1 MRQANFGYIVRKKSY
16 YDPGKVAIVE
26 QATREEY
33 TYADVERRSNSVARA
48 LRDRG
53 IGEGDRVCGLFR
65 NSVEFFDLFFA
76 TCKLGA
82 VVAPFNY
89 RLSTDELGYLKGD
102 VDPDLFVYEG
112 VFEEK
117 AAALAGGVPA
127 VRIGD
132 AEAESDGDAD
142 GDGGERVGAEDWAA
156 FYEYDG
162 GEAGI
167 EVADGFEDPAVLLYT
182 SGSTGRPKGVPISHK
197 NLFFSSVSYLV
208 DTELDGDDVT
218 VTSSPI
224 FHVGGLNIFTLP
236 LIHTGGTVVLQQEFE
251 PEETW
256 EILAEYDV
264 TKLFAIPTML
274 NAMVGVEG
282 WRDHDLSALELVVG
296 GGEPVPS
303 ELKEAFDSIGVPC
316 VAAYGLTET
325 TDGSLVLR
333 PEHAMA
339 KGPKCN
345 GKTFTHVDAKVVD
358 EDGSECPPGEAGELL
373 HRGPTVAEGYL
384 GRPGETEAAFAA
396 DGWLRTG
403 DIAEVDAD
411 GFYHIHGRMD
421 DMIVSGG
428 ENVYPGEVEEALYS
442 HPEVSEVVVFGVPNE
457 EWGQAV
463 KAVIATT
470 HGGEL
475 DYEAL
480 RGFLEDRLARFKH
493 PREVE
498 YVDELPKSGT
508 GKIERSAVL
517 DRHGPE

>member
-16 YDPGKVAIVE
+16 YHPETVAIVE
-26 QATREEY
+26 QATGEEY
-33 TYADVERRSNSVARA
+33 TYGDLERRSNSVARA
-48 LRDRG
+48 LEDRG
-53 IGEGDRVCGLFR
+53 VGEGDRVCGLFR
-65 NSVEFFDLFFA
+65 NTVEFFDLFFA

-82 VVAPFNY
+82 VVVPFNY
-89 RLSTDELGYLKGD
+89 RLSTEELGYLADD

-112 VFEEK
+112 TFEGK
-117 AAALAGGVPA
+117 AAALAGDVPA
-127 VRIGD
+127 VRVGD
-132 AEAESDGDAD
+132 V
-142 GDGGERVGAEDWAA
+142 GGEERVDAEDWAA

-162 GEAGI
+162 N
-167 EVADGFEDPAVLLYT
+167 EVAVAEGSFDDPAVLLYT
-182 SGSTGRPKGVPISHK
+182 SGSTGRPKGVPISHE

-208 DTELDGDDVT
+208 DTELDSDDVT

-251 PEETW
+251 PAETW

-274 NAMVGVEG
+274 NAMTGVDG
-282 WRDHDLSALELVVG
+282 WRGHDLSALELVVG

-303 ELKEAFDSIGVPC
+303 ELKEAFDAVGVPC

-358 EDGSECPPGEAGELL
+358 EDGEECPPGEAGELL
-373 HRGPTVAEGYL
+373 HRGPTVAESYL
-384 GRPGETEAAFAA
+384 GRPEETAEAWR
-396 DGWLRTG
+396 DGWLHSG
-403 DIAEVDAD
+403 DIAEVDED

-421 DMIVSGG
+421 DMILSGG
-428 ENVYPGEVEEALYS
+428 ENVYPGEVEEALYA
-442 HPEVSEVVVFGVPNE
+442 HPEVSEAVVFGVPDE
-457 EWGQAV
+457 EWGEAV

-470 HGGEL
+470 HGAEL
-475 DYEAL
+475 DYDGL

-498 YVDELPKSGT
+498 YVEELPKSGT

-517 DRHGPE
+517 DRYDPE

>member
-16 YDPGKVAIVE
+16 YHPESVAIVE

-33 TYADVERRSNSVARA
+33 SYGDLERRSNAVARA
-48 LRDRG
+48 LADRG

-89 RLSTDELGYLKGD
+89 RLSTEELGYLMGD

-112 VFEEK
+112 VFEGT
-117 AAALAGGVPA
+117 AAALAGDVPA
-127 VRIGD
+127 VRVGD
-132 AEAESDGDAD
+132 AGTEGAD
-142 GDGGERVGAEDWAA
+142 GTAGEALVDAEEWGA

-162 GEAGI
+162 SEDGI
-167 EVADGFEDPAVLLYT
+167 EVAEGFDDPAILLYT
-182 SGSTGRPKGVPISHK
+182 SGSTGRPKGVPISHR

-218 VTSSPI
+218 VTSSPV

-236 LIHTGGTVVLQQEFE
+236 LLHTGGTVVLQQEFE

-256 EILAEYDV
+256 EILEAYDV

-274 NAMVGVEG
+274 NAMTGIEG
-282 WRDHDLSALELVVG
+282 WREHDLSSLELVVG

-345 GKTFTHVDAKVVD
+345 GQTFTHVDAKVVD
-358 EDGSECPPGEAGELL
+358 EDGDELPPGEAGELL

-384 GRPGETEAAFAA
+384 GRPEETEAAFTD
-396 DGWLRTG
+396 DGWFLTG
-403 DIAEVDAD
+403 DIAEVDED

-421 DMIVSGG
+421 DMIISGG
-428 ENVYPGEVEEALYS
+428 ENVYPSEVEEALYS
-442 HPEVSEVVVFGVPNE
+442 HPEVAEVVVFGVPDE
-457 EWGQAV
+457 DWGQVV
-463 KAVIATT
+463 KAVVATT
-470 HGGEL
+470 HGEAL

-498 YVDELPKSGT
+498 YVQELPKSGT

>member
-16 YDPGKVAIVE
+16 YHPEGVAIVE
-26 QATREEY
+26 ASTREEF
-33 TYADVERRSNSVARA
+33 TYGELERRSNGVARA
-48 LRDRG
+48 LRERG

-82 VVAPFNY
+82 IVAPFNY
-89 RLSTDELGYLKGD
+89 RLSVDELRYLKGD

-112 VFEEK
+112 VFEGK
-117 AAALAGGVPA
+117 AAALAGDVPA
-127 VRIGD
+127 VRVG
-132 AEAESDGDAD
+132 EAAGDGDSAD
-142 GDGGERVGAEDWAA
+142 AGGIDAEDWAT
-156 FYEYDG
+156 FYDRDG
-162 GEAGI
+162 REV
-167 EVADGFEDPAVLLYT
+167 EVAEGFEDPAILLYT

-236 LIHTGGTVVLQQEFE
+236 LIHTGGTVVLQREFD

-256 EILAEYDV
+256 EILAAYDV

-274 NAMVGVEG
+274 NAMVGTEG
-282 WRDHDLSALELVVG
+282 WREHDLSALDLVVG

-303 ELKEAFDSIGVPC
+303 ELKAAFDDIGVPC

-358 EDGSECPPGEAGELL
+358 EDGEECPPGEPGELL
-373 HRGPTVAEGYL
+373 HRGPTVAERYL
-384 GRPGETEAAFAA
+384 GRPEETEEAWR
-396 DGWLRTG
+396 DGWLHSG
-403 DIAEVDAD
+403 DVAEVDED
-411 GFYHIHGRMD
+411 GFYHILGRMD
-421 DMIVSGG
+421 DMIISGG
-428 ENVYPGEVEEALYS
+428 ENVYPSEVEEALYA
-442 HPEVSEVVVFGVPNE
+442 HPEIAEVVVFGVPDE
-457 EWGQAV
+457 QWGQAV
-463 KAVIATT
+463 KAVIAAT
-470 HGGEL
+470 HGEAL

-480 RGFLEDRLARFKH
+480 REFLDDRLARFKH

-498 YVDELPKSGT
+498 YVEVLPKSGT
-508 GKIERSAVL
+508 GKIERSVVL
-517 DRHGPE
+517 ERYGPE

>member
-33 TYADVERRSNSVARA
+33 TYADLERRSNSVARA
-48 LRDRG
+48 LTDRG
-53 IGEGDRVCGLFR
+53 VGEGDRVCGLFR
-65 NSVEFFDLFFA
+65 NSVAFFDLFFA

-89 RLSTDELGYLKGD
+89 RLSVEELGYLKDD

-112 VFEEK
+112 PFEGT
-117 AAALAGGVPA
+117 AAALAGDVPA
-127 VRIGD
+127 VR
-132 AEAESDGDAD
+132 
-142 GDGGERVGAEDWAA
+142 VGAVDDEEQIEAEDWNT
-156 FYEYDG
+156 FYDYDG
-162 GEAGI
+162 SEDGI
-167 EVADGFEDPAVLLYT
+167 EVAEGFEDPAILLYT

-208 DTELDGDDVT
+208 DTELDSDDVT

-251 PEETW
+251 PAETW

-274 NAMVGVEG
+274 NAMVGLEG
-282 WRDHDLSALELVVG
+282 WREHDLTSLDLVVG

-303 ELKEAFDSIGVPC
+303 ELKRAFDSIGVPC

-333 PEHAMA
+333 PEHAMD

-345 GKTFTHVDAKVVD
+345 GKTFTHVDAKVVG
-358 EDGSECPPGEAGELL
+358 EEGNELPPGESGELL
-373 HRGPTVAEGYL
+373 HRGPTVAERYL
-384 GRPGETEAAFAA
+384 GRPEETTEAWR
-396 DGWLRTG
+396 DGWLHSG
-403 DIAEVDAD
+403 DVAEVDED

-421 DMIVSGG
+421 DMIISGG
-428 ENVYPGEVEEALYS
+428 ENVYPSEVEESLYA
-442 HPEVSEVVVFGVPNE
+442 HPEVSEVVVFGVPDE
-457 EWGQAV
+457 EWGQVV
-463 KAVIATT
+463 KAVIATS

-475 DYEAL
+475 DYEDL
-480 RGFLEDRLARFKH
+480 REFLGDRLARFKH
-493 PREVE
+493 PRGVE

-517 DRHGPE
+517 DRHGPT

>member
-16 YDPGKVAIVE
+16 YHPEKVAIVE
-26 QATREEY
+26 GSTREEF
-33 TYADVERRSNSVARA
+33 TYGELERRSNSVARA
-48 LRDRG
+48 LRERG
-53 IGEGDRVCGLFR
+53 IGQGDRVCGLFR

-89 RLSTDELGYLKGD
+89 RLSVDELRYLKGD

-112 VFEEK
+112 VFGGK
-117 AAALAGGVPA
+117 AAALAGDVPA
-127 VRIGD
+127 VRVG
-132 AEAESDGDAD
+132 EATDD
-142 GDGGERVGAEDWAA
+142 GDGEGDEGVEAEDWSA
-156 FYEYDG
+156 FYDYD
-162 GEAGI
+162 ESEV
-167 EVADGFEDPAVLLYT
+167 EVAESFDDPAILLYT

-208 DTELDGDDVT
+208 DTELDSGDVT

-236 LIHTGGTVVLQQEFE
+236 LIHTGGTVVLQREFD

-274 NAMVGVEG
+274 NAMVGTEG
-282 WRDHDLSALELVVG
+282 WREHDLSALDLVVG

-303 ELKEAFDSIGVPC
+303 ELKRAFDDIGVPC

-358 EDGSECPPGEAGELL
+358 EDGEECPPGEAGELL
-373 HRGPTVAEGYL
+373 HRGPTVAESYL
-384 GRPGETEAAFAA
+384 GRPEETEEAWH
-396 DGWLRTG
+396 DGWLHSG
-403 DIAEVDAD
+403 DIAEVDED

-421 DMIVSGG
+421 DMIISGG
-428 ENVYPGEVEEALYS
+428 ENVYPSEVEEALYS
-442 HPEVSEVVVFGVPNE
+442 HPEISEVVVFGVQDE
-457 EWGQAV
+457 QWGQV
-463 KAVIATT
+463 VRAVIATT
-470 HGGEL
+470 HGEEL

-480 RGFLEDRLARFKH
+480 REFLDDRLARFKH

-498 YVDELPKSGT
+498 YVEELPKSGT

-517 DRHGPE
+517 DQHGPE

>member
-16 YDPGKVAIVE
+16 YDPEKVAIVE

-33 TYADVERRSNSVARA
+33 TYGDLERRSNSVARA
-48 LRDRG
+48 LADRG
-53 IGEGDRVCGLFR
+53 VGEGDRVCGLFR

-82 VVAPFNY
+82 AVAPFNY
-89 RLSTDELGYLKGD
+89 RLAVDELGYLKGD

-112 VFEEK
+112 VFEGK
-117 AAALAGGVPA
+117 AAALAGDVPA
-127 VRIGD
+127 VRIG
-132 AEAESDGDAD
+132 EAEGEDAD
-142 GDGGERVGAEDWAA
+142 GEPTGERVDAEDWSA

-162 GEAGI
+162 SEDGL
-167 EVADGFEDPAVLLYT
+167 EVAGGFEEPAIVLYT
-182 SGSTGRPKGVPISHK
+182 SGSTGRPKGVPISHR

-208 DTELDGDDVT
+208 DTELDSDDVT

-224 FHVGGLNIFTLP
+224 FHVGGLNILTLP

-251 PEETW
+251 PAETW
-256 EILAEYDV
+256 EILEAYDV
-264 TKLFAIPTML
+264 TELFAIPTML

-282 WRDHDLSALELVVG
+282 WRDHDLSSLELVVG

-303 ELKEAFDSIGVPC
+303 ELKEAFGSIGVPC

-358 EDGSECPPGEAGELL
+358 EDGNELPPGEAGELL
-373 HRGPTVAEGYL
+373 HRGPTVADGYL
-384 GRPGETEAAFAA
+384 GRPDETEAAFTD
-396 DGWLRTG
+396 DGWLHTG
-403 DIAEVDAD
+403 DIAEVDED
-411 GFYHIHGRMD
+411 GFYYVHGRMD
-421 DMIVSGG
+421 DMIITGG
-428 ENVYPGEVEEALYS
+428 ENVYPSEVEEALYS
-442 HPEVSEVVVFGVPNE
+442 HPDVSEVIVFGVPDE
-457 EWGQAV
+457 DWGEVV
-463 KAVIATT
+463 KAVITTT

-475 DYEAL
+475 DHEEL
-480 RGFLEDRLARFKH
+480 RAFLADRLARFKH
-493 PREVE
+493 PREVA
-498 YVDELPKSGT
+498 YVEELPKSGT

-517 DRHGPE
+517 DRYGRE

>member
-16 YDPGKVAIVE
+16 YDPEKVAIVE
-26 QATREEY
+26 QTSREEY
-33 TYADVERRSNSVARA
+33 TYGELERRSNSVARA
-48 LRDRG
+48 LEERG
-53 IGEGDRVCGLFR
+53 IGDGDRVCGLFR

-89 RLSTDELGYLKGD
+89 RLSTDELRYLEGD

-112 VFEEK
+112 VFEGK
-117 AAALAGGVPA
+117 AAALVEDPPA

-132 AEAESDGDAD
+132 PEGEE
-142 GDGGERVGAEDWAA
+142 GGEERVDAEDWGT
-156 FYEYDG
+156 FYEHDG
-162 GEAGI
+162 SEV
-167 EVADGFEDPAVLLYT
+167 EVAEGFEDPAILLYT

-236 LIHTGGTVVLQQEFE
+236 LIHTGGTVVLQREFE
-251 PEETW
+251 PGETW
-256 EILAEYDV
+256 EILEAYDV

-282 WRDHDLSALELVVG
+282 WREYDLSSLDLVVG

-303 ELKEAFDSIGVPC
+303 ELKEAFDDIGVPC

-358 EDGSECPPGEAGELL
+358 EDGNELPPGEAGELL
-373 HRGPTVAEGYL
+373 HRGPTVAESYL
-384 GRPGETEAAFAA
+384 GRPEETAEAWR
-396 DGWLRTG
+396 DGWFHSG
-403 DIAEVDAD
+403 DIAEVDED

-421 DMIVSGG
+421 DMIISGG
-428 ENVYPGEVEEALYS
+428 ENVYPSEVEEALYS
-442 HPEVSEVVVFGVPNE
+442 HPEVSEVVVLGVPDE
-457 EWGQAV
+457 QWGEVV

-475 DYEAL
+475 DYDEL
-480 RGFLEDRLARFKH
+480 RAFLEDRLARFKH
-493 PREVE
+493 PRQVE
-498 YVDELPKSGT
+498 YAETLPKSGT

-517 DRHGPE
+517 DRHGP

>member
-16 YDPGKVAIVE
+16 YHPETVAIVE

-33 TYADVERRSNSVARA
+33 TYGGLERRSNSVARA
-48 LRDRG
+48 LEDRG
-53 IGEGDRVCGLFR
+53 VGEGDRVCGLFR
-65 NSVEFFDLFFA
+65 NTVEFFDLFFA

-89 RLSTDELGYLKGD
+89 RLSTEELGYLTDD

-112 VFEEK
+112 TFEEK
-117 AAALAGGVPA
+117 AATLAGDVPA
-127 VRIGD
+127 VRVGD
-132 AEAESDGDAD
+132 V
-142 GDGGERVGAEDWAA
+142 GGEERVDAEDWAA

-162 GEAGI
+162 N
-167 EVADGFEDPAVLLYT
+167 EVAVAEGSFDDPAVLLYT
-182 SGSTGRPKGVPISHK
+182 SGSTGRPKGVPISHE

-208 DTELDGDDVT
+208 DTELDSDDVT

-251 PEETW
+251 PAETW

-274 NAMVGVEG
+274 NAMTGVDG
-282 WRDHDLSALELVVG
+282 WRGHDLSALELVVG

-303 ELKEAFDSIGVPC
+303 ELKEAFDAVGVPC

-358 EDGSECPPGEAGELL
+358 EDGEECPPGEAGELL
-373 HRGPTVAEGYL
+373 HRGPTVAESYL
-384 GRPGETEAAFAA
+384 GRPEETAEAWR
-396 DGWLRTG
+396 DGWLHSG
-403 DIAEVDAD
+403 DIAEVDED

-421 DMIVSGG
+421 DMILSGG
-428 ENVYPGEVEEALYS
+428 ENVYPGEIEEALYA
-442 HPEVSEVVVFGVPNE
+442 HPEVSEAVVFGVPDE
-457 EWGQAV
+457 EWGEAV

-470 HGGEL
+470 HGAEL
-475 DYEAL
+475 DYDGL
-480 RGFLEDRLARFKH
+480 RAFLEDRLARFKH

-498 YVDELPKSGT
+498 FVEELPKSGT

-517 DRHGPE
+517 DRYDPE

>member
-16 YDPGKVAIVE
+16 YHPETVAIVE

-33 TYADVERRSNSVARA
+33 TYGGLERRSNSVARA
-48 LRDRG
+48 LEDRG
-53 IGEGDRVCGLFR
+53 VGEGDRVCGLFR
-65 NSVEFFDLFFA
+65 NTVEFFDLFFA

-89 RLSTDELGYLKGD
+89 RLSTEELGYLADD

-112 VFEEK
+112 TFEEK
-117 AAALAGGVPA
+117 AATLAGDVPA
-127 VRIGD
+127 VRVGD
-132 AEAESDGDAD
+132 V
-142 GDGGERVGAEDWAA
+142 GGEERVDAEDWAA

-162 GEAGI
+162 N
-167 EVADGFEDPAVLLYT
+167 EVAVAEGSFDDPAVLLYT
-182 SGSTGRPKGVPISHK
+182 SGSTGRPKGVPISHE

-208 DTELDGDDVT
+208 DTELDSDDVT

-251 PEETW
+251 PAETW

-274 NAMVGVEG
+274 NAMTGVDG
-282 WRDHDLSALELVVG
+282 WRGHDLSALELVVG

-303 ELKEAFDSIGVPC
+303 ELKEAFDAVGVPC

-358 EDGSECPPGEAGELL
+358 EDGEECPPGEAGELL
-373 HRGPTVAEGYL
+373 HRGPTVAESYL
-384 GRPGETEAAFAA
+384 GRPEETAEAWR
-396 DGWLRTG
+396 DGWLHSG
-403 DIAEVDAD
+403 DIAEVDED

-421 DMIVSGG
+421 DMILSGG
-428 ENVYPGEVEEALYS
+428 ENVYPGEVEEALYA
-442 HPEVSEVVVFGVPNE
+442 HPEVSEAVVFGVPDE
-457 EWGQAV
+457 EWGEAV

-470 HGGEL
+470 HGAEL
-475 DYEAL
+475 DYDGL
-480 RGFLEDRLARFKH
+480 RAFLEDRLARFKH

-498 YVDELPKSGT
+498 YVEELPKSGT

-517 DRHGPE
+517 DRYDPE

>member
-1 MRQANFGYIVRKKSY
+1 MRQANFGYIVRKKASY
-16 YDPGKVAIVE
+16 HPGEVAIVE
-26 QATREEY
+26 QASREAY
-33 TYADVERRSNSVARA
+33 TYGEMERRSNAVARA
-48 LRDRG
+48 LADRG
-53 IGEGDRVCGLFR
+53 IGPGDRVCGLFR

-82 VVAPFNY
+82 AVAPFNY
-89 RLSTDELGYLKGD
+89 RLSVDELGYLERD

-112 VFEEK
+112 VFEGT
-117 AAALAGGVPA
+117 AAALAADVPA

-132 AEAESDGDAD
+132 AEPDDGT
-142 GDGGERVGAEDWAA
+142 GERRVDAEDWAA
-156 FYEYDG
+156 FYDYDES
-162 GEAGI
+162 EAGL
-167 EVADGFEDPAVLLYT
+167 EVAGGFDDPAVLLYT

-274 NAMVGVEG
+274 NAMVGVDG
-282 WRDHDLSALELVVG
+282 WREHDLSALELVVG

-303 ELKEAFDSIGVPC
+303 ELKQAFDSIGVPC

-358 EDGSECPPGEAGELL
+358 EDGNECPPGEAGELL

-384 GRPGETEAAFAA
+384 GRPEETEAAFTE

-421 DMIVSGG
+421 DMIISGG
-428 ENVYPGEVEEALYS
+428 ENVYPSEVEEALYS
-442 HPEVSEVVVFGVPNE
+442 HPEISEVVVFGVPDE
-457 EWGQAV
+457 EWGQVV
-463 KAVIATT
+463 KGVIATT

-475 DYEAL
+475 DYDGL

-498 YVDELPKSGT
+498 YVQELPKSGT
-508 GKIERSAVL
+508 GKIERSTVL
-517 DRHGPE
+517 DRHAPE

>member
-16 YDPGKVAIVE
+16 YDPEKVAVVE
-26 QATREEY
+26 QASREEY
-33 TYADVERRSNSVARA
+33 TYGDLERRSNGVARA
-48 LRDRG
+48 LRERG
-53 IGEGDRVCGLFR
+53 VGEGDRVCGLFR

-89 RLSTDELGYLKGD
+89 RLSTDELRYLKGD
-102 VDPDLFVYEG
+102 VEPDLFVYEG
-112 VFEEK
+112 VFEGK
-117 AAALAGGVPA
+117 AAALAGDVPA
-127 VRIGD
+127 VRV
-132 AEAESDGDAD
+132 GDAD
-142 GDGGERVGAEDWAA
+142 GEERVEAEDWAS

-162 GEAGI
+162 SEV
-167 EVADGFEDPAVLLYT
+167 EVAEGFEDPAILLYT

-236 LIHTGGTVVLQQEFE
+236 LIHTGGTVVLQREFE
-251 PEETW
+251 PAETW
-256 EILAEYDV
+256 EILEAYDV

-282 WRDHDLSALELVVG
+282 WREHDLSALELVVG

-358 EDGSECPPGEAGELL
+358 EDGNECPPGEAGELL

-384 GRPGETEAAFAA
+384 GRPEETEAAFTD
-396 DGWLRTG
+396 DGWFHSG
-403 DIAEVDAD
+403 DIAEVDED

-421 DMIVSGG
+421 DMIISGG
-428 ENVYPGEVEEALYS
+428 ENVYPSEVEEALYS
-442 HPEVSEVVVFGVPNE
+442 HPEVSEVVVFGVPDE
-457 EWGQAV
+457 EWGEVV

-470 HGGEL
+470 HGGDLE
-475 DYEAL
+475 YEAL
-480 RGFLEDRLARFKH
+480 REFLEDRLARFKH

>member
-33 TYADVERRSNSVARA
+33 TYADLERRSNAVARA
-48 LRDRG
+48 IADRG
-53 IGEGDRVCGLFR
+53 VGEGDRVCGLFR

-89 RLSTDELGYLKGD
+89 RLSVEELGYLKDD

-112 VFEEK
+112 PFERK
-117 AAALAGGVPA
+117 AGALAGDVPA
-127 VRIGD
+127 VRVG
-132 AEAESDGDAD
+132 AVDGT
-142 GDGGERVGAEDWAA
+142 EQVEAEDWAT
-156 FYEYDG
+156 FYEYDRS
-162 GEAGI
+162 EV
-167 EVADGFEDPAVLLYT
+167 EVAEGFEDPAILLYT

-208 DTELDGDDVT
+208 DTELDSDDVT

-236 LIHTGGTVVLQQEFE
+236 LIHTGGTVVLQREFE
-251 PEETW
+251 PAETW

-282 WRDHDLSALELVVG
+282 WREYDLSSLDLVVG

-303 ELKEAFDSIGVPC
+303 ELKRAFDSIGVPC

-333 PEHAMA
+333 PEHAMD

-358 EDGSECPPGEAGELL
+358 EEGNELPPGEAGELL
-373 HRGPTVAEGYL
+373 HRGPTVAERYL
-384 GRPGETEAAFAA
+384 GRPEETAEAWR
-396 DGWLRTG
+396 DGWLHSG
-403 DIAEVDAD
+403 DIAEVDED

-421 DMIVSGG
+421 DMIISGG
-428 ENVYPGEVEEALYS
+428 ENVYPSEVEEALYA
-442 HPEVSEVVVFGVPNE
+442 HPEVSEVVVFGVPDE
-457 EWGQAV
+457 QWGEVV
-463 KAVIATT
+463 KAVVATT
-470 HGGEL
+470 HGEGL
-475 DYEAL
+475 DYDDL
-480 RGFLEDRLARFKH
+480 RAFLGDRLARFKH